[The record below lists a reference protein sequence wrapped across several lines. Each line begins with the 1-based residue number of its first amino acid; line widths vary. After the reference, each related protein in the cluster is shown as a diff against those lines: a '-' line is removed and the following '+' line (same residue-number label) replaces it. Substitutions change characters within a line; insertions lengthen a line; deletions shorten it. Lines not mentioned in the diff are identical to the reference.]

1 MCGWRGGIDVR
12 ILLNGMLSSRKK
24 NFFGGGGRV
33 RGIFLRG
40 RGDLFSVT

>member
-12 ILLNGMLSSRKK
+12 ILLNGMLSSR
-24 NFFGGGGRV
+24 NFFWGGGGRV
-33 RGIFLRG
+33 RGIFLGG